1 MSFIRRL
8 DLRNRL
14 LIAAILPALLVAGV
28 IGAVYIDR
36 YAAQLHQATQD
47 RGLAIARQLAPS
59 VELTLFTGSTD
70 ALVRF
75 AQSAEK
81 ADPLVRGVLFVDRQ
95 ERTLVRTADLGI
107 DTIAFTGRAQ
117 VIERDATL
125 VLIEPVFETALLS
138 ASDAELWGASPSGAP
153 KLLGHV
159 VVEMSL
165 HEVRQRTRTLIGFGA
180 GITFLALL
188 VAAWMSAR
196 IAATVS
202 RPIMQMTDVVGKI
215 GSGELNSRCSYR
227 EHDVLANLGAGI
239 NEMARRIELTNQ
251 EMQQQID
258 EATQQLRG
266 ERDALSYMARTDA
279 LTGLKNRR
287 AFDEEV
293 QMEIRRAVR
302 HGTALTLVMAD
313 IDYFKRINDN
323 FGHQFGDLVLAHFS
337 RIISMSIRTIDVPGR
352 WGGEE
357 FVILMPDTG
366 LEEACQVAERIRMTF
381 EQSPLKR
388 GGDDCVVTASFG
400 LAQLSA
406 KEPTLDFL
414 LSRADTALYRAKE
427 DGRNRLVKG

>member
-1 MSFIRRL
+1 
-8 DLRNRL
+8 
-14 LIAAILPALLVAGV
+14 
-28 IGAVYIDR
+28 
-36 YAAQLHQATQD
+36 
-47 RGLAIARQLAPS
+47 
-59 VELTLFTGSTD
+59 
-70 ALVRF
+70 
-75 AQSAEK
+75 
-81 ADPLVRGVLFVDRQ
+81 
-95 ERTLVRTADLGI
+95 
-107 DTIAFTGRAQ
+107 
-117 VIERDATL
+117 
-125 VLIEPVFETALLS
+125 
-138 ASDAELWGASPSGAP
+138 
-153 KLLGHV
+153 
-159 VVEMSL
+159 
-165 HEVRQRTRTLIGFGA
+165 
-180 GITFLALL
+180 
-188 VAAWMSAR
+188 
-196 IAATVS
+196 
-202 RPIMQMTDVVGKI
+202 
-215 GSGELNSRCSYR
+215 
-227 EHDVLANLGAGI
+227 
-239 NEMARRIELTNQ
+239 
-251 EMQQQID
+251 
-258 EATQQLRG
+258 
-266 ERDALSYMARTDA
+266 MARTDA

-313 IDYFKRINDN
+313 IDHFKRINDN